1 MKKLDLSDHRAV
13 RKYLTADD
21 YGLHEGA
28 EYVPKGV
35 ISPESW
41 ASLTNLPDNA
51 ALMTT
56 DGYSNAIGTMQQMV
70 NAWLDIHDAMPK
82 GSPMRSQTLAAY
94 ECFEGA
100 IFNAVHGWYRL
111 AGIAI
116 RNTVEDVIIG
126 LYYQHQPGSAADF
139 EAVTTGKKRSP
150 RRVIVDSILQHH
162 GAPPELLREI
172 NLLYQ
177 DELSIYVHRMSDG
190 ELWDGSNGPIF
201 VPEQLNVLIE
211 QYERSF
217 RLLCRLI
224 EAVVPGSDVVK
235 ISDAIQFEKS

>member
-1 MKKLDLSDHRAV
+1 MKDLDLSDHRAV

-21 YGLHEGA
+21 YGLHEGD

-35 ISPESW
+35 ISLESW
-41 ASLTNLPDNA
+41 ASLTNLPDTV

-56 DGYSNAIGTMQQMV
+56 DGYSGAIGTMQQMV
-70 NAWLDIHDAMPK
+70 SAWLDIHDAVPE
-82 GSPMRSQTLAAY
+82 GSPMSSQSLAAY
-94 ECFEGA
+94 ECYEGA
-100 IFNAVHGWYRL
+100 VFNAVHGWYRL

-116 RNTVEDVIIG
+116 RNAVEDVVIG
-126 LYYQHQPGSAADF
+126 LYYQHQSEKAAEF
-139 EAVTTGKKRSP
+139 MAVTTGKARTP
-150 RRVIVDSILQHH
+150 RRVIVDSVLQHQ
-162 GAPPELLREI
+162 GASPQLLHEV
-172 NLLYQ
+172 NALYN

-190 ELWDGSNGPIF
+190 ELWEGSNGPVF
-201 VPEQLNVLIE
+201 VPAQLDVLIE

-235 ISDAIQFEKS
+235 IADAIQFERA